1 MEQLEI
7 FDYDYSD
14 LGNGEK
20 KCSKCNNFLPLTS
33 FGKSDGGNYLRAEC
47 RSCTNKLQK
56 VRKALHLQQGKAPEN
71 HICPIC
77 LGSEED
83 VKVKETQKMVLGFQT
98 IAMKQNLLEDGYVIN
113 VTELQEALMTTP
125 EPQKEQ
131 LII

>member
-56 VRKALHLQQGKAPEN
+56 VRKDITQEKEKTKSDTTN
-71 HICPIC
+71 NSIFV
-77 LGSEED
+77 GS
-83 VKVKETQKMVLGFQT
+83 T
-98 IAMKQNLLEDGYVIN
+98 A
-113 VTELQEALMTTP
+113 ELQKFLKTKDIKDVTDV
-125 EPQKEQ
+125 
-131 LII
+131 